1 MTGMI
6 EKRQSPPSFG
16 ARLKRVRTAVGLKQS
31 GLAEML
37 GMDQTTVSRW
47 EAGTHCPE
55 SKLQLDVFERLAP
68 YRTEDTA
75 LKRLVETSHGCI
87 HLVDEAN
94 HLCLA
99 YSASR
104 ARDWRVGPR
113 EMVGISLW
121 QFATEEIQKAESELE
136 LSDWWHVLSPT
147 PKLFVTS
154 QADQRDIRISAGEIL
169 WERIYLSDGTPA
181 RLVTGSRRAA

>member
-1 MTGMI
+1 MI
-6 EKRQSPPSFG
+6 EKLHSPPSFG
-16 ARLKRVRTAVGLKQS
+16 VRLKRVRTAVGLKQS

-37 GMDQTTVSRW
+37 GIDQTTVSRW

-55 SKLQLDVFERLAP
+55 PELQLDVFAKLVP
-68 YRTEDTA
+68 FRTEDTA
-75 LKRLVETSHGCI
+75 LKRLVETSQGCI

-104 ARDWRVGPR
+104 ARDWRVGRR
-113 EMVGISLW
+113 EMVGVSLW
-121 QFATEEIQKAESELE
+121 QFATEEIQNAENELE
-136 LSDWWHVLSPT
+136 RSDWWDVLTPA

-154 QADQRDIRISAGEIL
+154 QADEKGIRISAGEIL
-169 WERIYLSDGTPA
+169 WERVYLSDGTPA
-181 RLVTGSRRAA
+181 RLVTGSGCAA